1 MTVSVSL
8 YYGKDSAPVGD
19 GPPYL
24 VEVVAQCGKVDFSQ
38 GRAAVHRHSSKVY
51 TVFRFVPWN
60 RAPVKLK
67 PGKIIDFPVAFRYG
81 ENYKSQLG
89 EFGRTEIRTGEDPLN
104 LIRFAP
110 A

>member
-1 MTVSVSL
+1 VQF
-8 YYGKDSAPVGD
+8 PD
-19 GPPYL
+19 GY
-24 VEVVAQCGKVDFSQ
+24 
-38 GRAAVHRHSSKVY
+38 SKVRS
-51 TVFRFVPWN
+51 VFRFVPWN
-60 RAPVKLK
+60 RVPVKLK

-81 ENYKSQLG
+81 ETCKSQLG